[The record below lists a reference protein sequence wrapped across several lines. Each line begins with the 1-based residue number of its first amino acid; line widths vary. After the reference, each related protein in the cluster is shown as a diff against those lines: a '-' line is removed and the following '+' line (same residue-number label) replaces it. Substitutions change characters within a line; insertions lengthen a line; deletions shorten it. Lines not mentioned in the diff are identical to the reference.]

1 MRPRPPA
8 TVDVPGLTGDDPSG
22 PDDPFDGLVL
32 DESFVL
38 GARRSEGSAAE
49 RTAAAARSR
58 LAHDD
63 LEDRRQR
70 EVAAARA
77 ATRRAD
83 RRRRTR
89 WFVGMTTL
97 VAVVVAGGWWLST
110 NAESLLQPRDA
121 VAAGSFGDV
130 FAPTH
135 ASNRPTPT
143 AADRTEPFATPLPTL
158 AEGPHAFVARG
169 PDGAPAAYDPCRP
182 IPVVVNSRTAP
193 AGVAPLL
200 DSALAEISRRTGLQ
214 FVREGVSDEVPS
226 LERDAFQPDR
236 YGDRW
241 APVLIA
247 WTDPTEVATLG
258 TEVVGV
264 GGSTQI
270 ETDGHAVY
278 VSGLVALDGPEL
290 AEAMARPDGPGRVEA
305 VILHELGHLVGL
317 DHVDDPGQLM
327 YEANLGQ
334 TALAA
339 GDLSGLTQLGT
350 GPCID
355 RL

>member
-1 MRPRPPA
+1 MSGDPARPE
-8 TVDVPGLTGDDPSG
+8 
-22 PDDPFDGLVL
+22 DPFDGLVL

-38 GARRSEGSAAE
+38 GASKAEASAAE

-58 LAHDD
+58 FAHDD
-63 LEDRRQR
+63 LEARRQH
-70 EVAAARA
+70 EVDVARA

-97 VAVVVAGGWWLST
+97 VAVVVAGSWWVSN
-110 NAESLLQPRDA
+110 NAESLFQPRDT

-143 AADRTEPFATPLPTL
+143 AADRTEPFATPLPTM
-158 AEGPHAFVARG
+158 ADGPHAFVARG
-169 PDGAPAAYDPCRP
+169 PDGEPAAYDPCRP

-193 AGVAPLL
+193 PGASALL

-214 FVREGVSDEVPS
+214 FVREGATDEVPS

-241 APVLIA
+241 APVLIS
-247 WTDPTEVATLG
+247 WTDPTEITTLG

-270 ETDGHAVY
+270 QTDGHAVY
-278 VSGLVALDGPEL
+278 VSGLVALDGPAL
-290 AEAMARPDGPGRVEA
+290 AEALARPDGPGRVEA

-317 DHVDDPGQLM
+317 DHVDDPAQLM
-327 YEANLGQ
+327 YEANVGQ
-334 TALAA
+334 TGLAA
-339 GDLSGLTQLGT
+339 GDLSGLAQLGT